1 MEFADKLI
9 MIHKGDGYAKPG
21 QNWLAGT
28 VTTDMFEALNG
39 VKRAK
44 HLKEWQTNADIIFSE
59 KNLNKLEAI
68 YGSKYREALVN
79 MLGRMKSGQNRKQLG
94 GAFQRLENEVL
105 DWTNNSVGAIMF
117 LNSRSAVLQTIS
129 AINYINFR
137 DNNPLAAAKAFSNQ
151 KQYWKDFNKLFNS
164 EYLIQRRDGLKIN
177 INEAEIAEMAKTSKN
192 KAKAAISYLLNKGF
206 VLTRHADSFAIAS
219 GGASFY
225 RNRINKY
232 IKEGKSKVEA
242 EKQAFIDFK
251 EISETSQQS
260 SRTDKISQQQASGLG
275 RVVLAF
281 ANTPMQYARLQKRA
295 IQDLINNRG
304 DAKTNLSKVTYYG
317 FVQNLLFNA
326 LQQAMFAI
334 GFDEDPNNQKQIM
347 EKSGGV
353 VNGMLDSQLRGLGY
367 GGAAVAAVKNVLFKI
382 SQEHAKGNPE
392 YEKAAWEFLDFSP
405 PISSKVTKVRSALR
419 SIDYDLDDMKSKGF
433 SLDNPAYMAGGQI
446 LSATANI
453 PVDRVIRKMDNIKD
467 AMDEDVEMWAKA
479 ALLAGWTKWE
489 LGLQDNKS
497 VTWGDNVLFEDVKFD
512 NIEFEPIDFED

>member
-1 MEFADKLI
+1 
-9 MIHKGDGYAKPG
+9 
-21 QNWLAGT
+21 
-28 VTTDMFEALNG
+28 
-39 VKRAK
+39 
-44 HLKEWQTNADIIFSE
+44 
-59 KNLNKLEAI
+59 
-68 YGSKYREALVN
+68 
-79 MLGRMKSGQNRKQLG
+79 
-94 GAFQRLENEVL
+94 
-105 DWTNNSVGAIMF
+105 
-117 LNSRSAVLQTIS
+117 
-129 AINYINFR
+129 
-137 DNNPLAAAKAFSNQ
+137 
-151 KQYWKDFNKLFNS
+151 
-164 EYLIQRRDGLKIN
+164 
-177 INEAEIAEMAKTSKN
+177 MAKTSKN